1 MSIYV
6 QHGWGKS
13 DKIIRGI
20 SDNSV
25 SGVIWSPRDED
36 PGSLPSTISQHK
48 AVNPSVVMLIDPQF
62 YVTTIP
68 NPRAGKLPDYP
79 YYPDSLL
86 TRADFNNPQN
96 IQDYARNTI
105 DYQLKLNLDRLV
117 SPTICFE
124 DFQDQWSQIAL
135 MMANATINYHTSIPD
150 IPPLLL
156 SFVFSETALSSQIS
170 MEDFLDAVSML
181 NASGIYLIVRRG
193 NQPYP
198 TSLEPNRLENLL
210 YLVYTLSDVNQFE
223 VVCGYSDF
231 ESILL
236 HAVGVNATGC
246 GWYSNLRQFSF
257 DRFQPALGGQPAR
270 PRYSSLQLLNSILV
284 EELDSIYYG
293 GQLQSVLSGGTYD
306 GAFSNQQTPSNVSWP
321 LDISTLHHWSVLQ
334 RATDRVRSGTS
345 VGQRLDFS
353 NNMIGQAAAMYQQLI
368 QSGVTFE
375 TPSGNRNLLI
385 WRTALANFRT
395 RVGI

>member
-20 SDNSV
+20 SDNSI
-25 SGVIWSPRDED
+25 SGVIWSPRDEELGALS
-36 PGSLPSTISQHK
+36 PAINAHRT
-48 AVNPSVVMLIDPQF
+48 NPSVIMLLDPQF
-62 YVTTIP
+62 YAATIP
-68 NPRAGKLPDYP
+68 NPRVGKLPDYP

-96 IQDYARNTI
+96 IQDYAQNTI
-105 DYQLKLNLDRLV
+105 NYQVTLSLDRIV

-135 MMANATINYHTSIPD
+135 MMANASINYHASISD

-156 SFVFSETALSSQIS
+156 SFVFTETALSSQS
-170 MEDFLDAVSML
+170 GLEDFLDAVSTL
-181 NASGIYLIVRRG
+181 DASGIYLIIRRSS
-193 NQPYP
+193 QAYP

-210 YLVYTLSDVNQFE
+210 YLIYALAHINEFE
-223 VVCGYSDF
+223 VICGYSDF

-236 HAVGVNATGC
+236 HAVGANAIGC
-246 GWYSNLRQFSF
+246 GWYNNLRQFSF
-257 DRFQPALGGQPAR
+257 DRFQPASGGQPAR
-270 PRYSSLQLLNSILV
+270 PRYSSLQLLNSILFV
-284 EELDSIYYG
+284 EELDSIHYI
-293 GQLQSVLSGGTYD
+293 GQLASVLSGSTYD
-306 GAFSNQQTPSNVSWP
+306 NAFSNQQTPSNVSWP

-334 RATDRVRSGTS
+334 QATNIVQSGTS
-345 VGQRLDFS
+345 ISQRLDIS
-353 NNMIGQAAAMYQQLI
+353 SSMIGQAEAMYQQLI
-368 QSGVTFE
+368 RSGVTFD
-375 TPSGNRNLLI
+375 TPSSNRNLLN
-385 WRTALANFRT
+385 WRTALLNFRN